1 MTEKN
6 EKPSIEQQVAEWSAE
21 RAGIATLVATAEGV
35 TVAGHADGPKAGRE
49 KVHDTL
55 MPIWR
60 RRCAIDNRE
69 KELLEIPKQITKRIK
84 DVAAELSA
92 PLLAVENRL
101 RADRDAY
108 DAEQAR
114 IAQEA
119 ADAKRRIVEDRLA
132 VMAKFGIAP
141 NLSLVDGATP
151 EEWSAKVAEWEVAA
165 EAAWKA
171 EAIAK
176 EAERVRLEAE
186 AAEAARK
193 AEEERIERERLE
205 AERKAEADRLEAERE
220 AERTKERA
228 ERERMEKAAQRMR
241 ELATVGSLL
250 TLDEC
255 AAMDDVIFAAALASA
270 TAVHAEAQRKA
281 DEIRQENARL
291 QREAEARAE
300 ADRIEAQRKER
311 EAQEEAARIKRE
323 ADEAEAKRKAEEA
336 KPSLDKAH
344 AWLDAVLAA
353 VAAVPPVEDAS
364 VRRDLARCA
373 ELLRGVIAEE
383 RGNFAPF

>member
-21 RAGIATLVATAEGV
+21 RAEIATLVATAEGV

-119 ADAKRRIVEDRLA
+119 ADTKRHIAEERRA
-132 VMAKFGIAP
+132 VMGKYCIVPA
-141 NLSLVDGATP
+141 LSLVDGATP
-151 EEWSAKVAEWEVAA
+151 EEWS
-165 EAAWKA
+165 
-171 EAIAK
+171 
-176 EAERVRLEAE
+176 
-186 AAEAARK
+186 
-193 AEEERIERERLE
+193 
-205 AERKAEADRLEAERE
+205 
-220 AERTKERA
+220 
-228 ERERMEKAAQRMR
+228 
-241 ELATVGSLL
+241 
-250 TLDEC
+250 
-255 AAMDDVIFAAALASA
+255 
-270 TAVHAEAQRKA
+270 
-281 DEIRQENARL
+281 
-291 QREAEARAE
+291 
-300 ADRIEAQRKER
+300 
-311 EAQEEAARIKRE
+311 
-323 ADEAEAKRKAEEA
+323 A